1 MSTSDNTIKSF
12 ALGYN
17 VTNAVVDGVVASTDA
32 ITSVATET
40 TQVSTSFFAGI
51 MFAINERRGTVKVE
65 TQDDE
70 AKREAAAQ
78 KLREAKELYERAHAP
93 NKTKSK
99 KATLKSV
106 K

>member
-1 MSTSDNTIKSF
+1 MSASDNTIKSF
-12 ALGYN
+12 ALGYK

-32 ITSVATET
+32 ITSAAAET
-40 TQVSTSFFAGI
+40 TQVSTSFFSGI

-70 AKREAAAQ
+70 AKREAAAK
-78 KLREAKELYERAHAP
+78 KLREAKELYERAHTP
-93 NKTKSK
+93 SKSK